1 MTDRRPWFAGAPP
14 LGQVLAQTAVQ
25 VLVAMLAAAAAFA
38 HPLSPALLELLE
50 RPDGRVDVVWRTST
64 VQVPDADFAPELPAE
79 CTVAGPP
86 EASADERY
94 ATVRWVAE
102 CGAGGLVGR
111 RVAIRGLASAQ
122 TDALV
127 RVQLRDGR
135 VLQTVLRKRSPA
147 YVVPA
152 RPSAWDVCA
161 EYGRLGTEHILEGPD
176 HLLFVFGLVLLV
188 ASTRMLVQTVTAF
201 TVGHSITLSAAVL
214 DLVRLPSAP
223 VEVLIAVSILVLATE
238 LARNRPDTL
247 MRRFPWLMAGTFGL
261 LHGFGFAGALREA
274 GLPQADVPLALFAFN
289 VGIEIGQLLFVTLVV
304 AAGVLLRRTWAAA
317 GRVARLPA
325 VYVMGVLA
333 ASWCYERVASWWVG

>member
-135 VLQTVLRKRSPA
+135 VLQTVLRKGSPA

-152 RPSAWDVCA
+152 RPLGQPIDESRRLKLLAVAVVNQHVLALDARRLKPGDDRMQHLRRRDHMWTPHRVELDADPVTRLKEFLPGSGGGIGVRQFHQPPLDHLIHRLSLIGA
-161 EYGRLGTEHILEGPD
+161 VRNAVGVMHRHDAPGIRPRHARRGRLPRTR
-176 HLLFVFGLVLLV
+176 LLLAGNSFA
-188 ASTRMLVQTVTAF
+188 ASRGGRCQRCRQKF
-201 TVGHSITLSAAVL
+201 
-214 DLVRLPSAP
+214 AP
-223 VEVLIAVSILVLATE
+223 VEWHEKTS
-238 LARNRPDTL
+238 
-247 MRRFPWLMAGTFGL
+247 
-261 LHGFGFAGALREA
+261 
-274 GLPQADVPLALFAFN
+274 
-289 VGIEIGQLLFVTLVV
+289 
-304 AAGVLLRRTWAAA
+304 
-317 GRVARLPA
+317 
-325 VYVMGVLA
+325 
-333 ASWCYERVASWWVG
+333 